1 MVELQWQTKVN
12 RKDVSIVQ
20 ALTFSDENPKFTI
33 IIWDIFLLKKVMIRA
48 SGWTLKLVC
57 TNFISV
63 YMINESYLVSPFTVP
78 CCVGLLSPF
87 CSISV
92 WSWGVI
98 TTEEAEGRPKPGCAP
113 FFVLLSECCHSLF
126 ASTNFQKRAAELVGH
141 WLSVNIGERRVR
153 QWVVWISR
161 LKGSISELPFAR
173 AVPWG
178 PFPF

>member
-48 SGWTLKLVC
+48 YGWTLKLVC

-63 YMINESYLVSPFTVP
+63 YTINESYLVSPFTVP
-78 CCVGLLSPF
+78 CCMGLLSPF

-92 WSWGVI
+92 WSGGVI

-113 FFVLLSECCHSLF
+113 FFYPPFRVLSFSLCI
-126 ASTNFQKRAAELVGH
+126 NKLPEKGCRAGRPLAVCEYWRKKSKTVGG
-141 WLSVNIGERRVR
+141 VD
-153 QWVVWISR
+153 
-161 LKGSISELPFAR
+161 
-173 AVPWG
+173 
-178 PFPF
+178 